1 MLWLAVF
8 RTYDLYYLFG
18 PSGCWV
24 WKLRHNNLRGV
35 HTGYTGIYNTIIYRT
50 YVLGVL
56 YKIAYSTVYGY
67 RHSSNRAQIIPRKTA
82 RSTSQASNFLVARS
96 DPVFSGWV
104 FTFILIASKITPSIQ
119 KTLLWDEYKCKTP
132 SPKGLQKVRKEP
144 PEAPLRCHERPPRL
158 AFQRLE
164 VGFP

>member
-8 RTYDLYYLFG
+8 RTYDLLPFWTFRLLSLKAS
-18 PSGCWV
+18 PQQST
-24 WKLRHNNLRGV
+24 RG
-35 HTGYTGIYNTIIYRT
+35 TYSIYRYIQYNYIPYCT
-50 YVLGVL
+50 YVLLKPNTVH
-56 YKIAYSTVYGY
+56 TVYGY

-104 FTFILIASKITPSIQ
+104 FTFILIASKKTPSIQ

>member
-8 RTYDLYYLFG
+8 RTYDLLPFWTFRLLSLKAS
-18 PSGCWV
+18 PQQST
-24 WKLRHNNLRGV
+24 RG
-35 HTGYTGIYNTIIYRT
+35 TYSIYWYIQYDYIP
-50 YVLGVL
+50 YVCTLL

-144 PEAPLRCHERPPRL
+144 PKPHCVVMSDRHDWL
-158 AFQRLE
+158 FN
-164 VGFP
+164 G